1 MPTISNVSF
10 SVKFDLTGA
19 PKLVLTDT
27 TTSPPLDLVGI
38 FSIIQPD
45 GYERTGD
52 IDDPDI
58 TAPGGS
64 FEFPLTLGDDGNIQC
79 GEYIITF
86 TAAAAGYLST
96 DFTRQF
102 DMDYEPVDL
111 DLVEY
116 FDVFTPELYYNDETD
131 YAVSGY
137 NNGSITRAWSAVSTP
152 TGTINGTSQQFDLLF
167 GGDYY
172 DAAYVITLVASL
184 LYTHQ
189 TYSWLTIEE
198 EIEEEVETYAE
209 TPPDVEGLV
218 NLLSEMRA
226 EIATLDR
233 TCRERCDL
241 IGSFSYAESLL
252 GHIIRKVC
260 LGLTDGIYDDIQQL
274 MTVLN
279 DNHIPTYVAT
289 NDVIPP
295 YDVSDFCGGGGGG
308 SEQKQPLTFTVGTT
322 PNAPTALA
330 STWQLPAF
338 ADSWVVVFLGGSVIP
353 LSDPGDGSMY
363 VTKVKSSDQ
372 LTITNYQWQT
382 GDVLT
387 YILIT

>member
-64 FEFPLTLGDDGNIQC
+64 FEFPLTLDENGEVQC
-79 GEYIITF
+79 GEYIIVF
-86 TAAAAGYLST
+86 TAAAASYLST

-102 DMDYEPVDL
+102 DFDYEPVEL

-116 FDVFTPELYYNDETD
+116 FDVFTPELLYNDETD

-152 TGTINGTSQQFDLLF
+152 TGTINGSTQEFDIVF
-167 GGDYY
+167 GGLYY
-172 DAAYVITLVASL
+172 DASYVITLVASL

-189 TYSWLTIEE
+189 TYSWLTVEE
-198 EIEEEVETYAE
+198 EITESVDTYAQ
-209 TPPDVEGLV
+209 TPPDVETLV
-218 NLLSEMRA
+218 NQLSEMRA
-226 EIATLDR
+226 TIATLDR
-233 TCRERCDL
+233 TCASRCDL
-241 IGSFSYAESLL
+241 ISDFSYAEALL
-252 GHIIRKVC
+252 GHIIRKAC
-260 LGLTDGIYDDIQQL
+260 LALTDGIFDDLKQL

-279 DNHIPTYVAT
+279 ENNIPT
-289 NDVIPP
+289 
-295 YDVSDFCGGGGGG
+295 
-308 SEQKQPLTFTVGTT
+308 
-322 PNAPTALA
+322 
-330 STWQLPAF
+330 
-338 ADSWVVVFLGGSVIP
+338 
-353 LSDPGDGSMY
+353 
-363 VTKVKSSDQ
+363 
-372 LTITNYQWQT
+372 
-382 GDVLT
+382 
-387 YILIT
+387 